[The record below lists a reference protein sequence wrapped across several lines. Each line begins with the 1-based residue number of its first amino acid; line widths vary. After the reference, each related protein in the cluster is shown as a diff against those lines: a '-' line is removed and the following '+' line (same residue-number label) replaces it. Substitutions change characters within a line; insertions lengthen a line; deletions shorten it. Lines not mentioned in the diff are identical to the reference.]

1 MHISKHRRRDC
12 GSIKADNEE
21 AMQMKATKYKTFG
34 GKRYEHSIGGQ
45 PGRKFTKSFAT
56 AHAELAR
63 KAGMNARVVNLVDL
77 GWAVYTRKTD
87 PMRTWY

>member
-1 MHISKHRRRDC
+1 MSA
-12 GSIKADNEE
+12 S
-21 AMQMKATKYKTFG
+21 KYKTFN

-45 PGRKFTKSFAT
+45 PGRKFSKSFAN

-63 KAGMNARVVNLVDL
+63 KAGMNARVVNLGVL
-77 GWAVYTRKTD
+77 GWAVYTRKRD